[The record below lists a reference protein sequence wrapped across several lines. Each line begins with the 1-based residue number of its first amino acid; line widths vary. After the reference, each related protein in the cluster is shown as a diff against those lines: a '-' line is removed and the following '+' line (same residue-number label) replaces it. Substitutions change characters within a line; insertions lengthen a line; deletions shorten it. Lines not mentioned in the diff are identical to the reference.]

1 MLLAFCII
9 SSCVLSFLVGFWI
22 YCKVANRSILLW
34 SLILKVSYCCISQG
48 IDIDVILDSSDKNG
62 TWVKLKFVC
71 CPAKPIFPNLS
82 NAHWLIFPQFSL
94 PSLKPPPAFNVK
106 LLSQS
111 DCVLT
116 KDIFF
121 GLIEWRHYAPDL
133 AIDFNI
139 FRIKV
144 IIGLVIVLLECK
156 GNRKEKKN
164 DQ

>member
-1 MLLAFCII
+1 
-9 SSCVLSFLVGFWI
+9 
-22 YCKVANRSILLW
+22 
-34 SLILKVSYCCISQG
+34 
-48 IDIDVILDSSDKNG
+48 
-62 TWVKLKFVC
+62 
-71 CPAKPIFPNLS
+71 
-82 NAHWLIFPQFSL
+82 
-94 PSLKPPPAFNVK
+94 
-106 LLSQS
+106 LSQS